1 MKRANEG
8 RMAVHFNEP
17 AVVEELVYEDQFPD
31 DLPTIKEVKEKYGTV
46 VWCKFRD
53 CINNQEVKGLQRTS
67 GTILKSR
74 TYEPIAE
81 QEAIW
86 PGICTRDEIGIQFTE
101 IRGHGGSKVK
111 VPSCFVSGTNKT
123 GHMDFS
129 KLLQSDG
136 SALGGNIDSQNTYD
150 AGEFGM
156 PSSFTTGRERIIKY
170 GGADSKHR
178 PTKEYNL
185 DA

>member
-1 MKRANEG
+1 MRKANEG
-8 RMAVHFNEP
+8 KISVSFNES
-17 AVVEELVYEDQFPD
+17 VEEKRVYEDQFPD
-31 DLPTIKEVKEKYGTV
+31 DLPTIEEVKEKYGTV

-67 GTILKSR
+67 GTLLKR
-74 TYEPIAE
+74 RGFTPIVE

-86 PGICTRDEIGIQFTE
+86 PGICIREEIGIQFME
-101 IRGHGGSKVK
+101 VRGSGGSKVK
-111 VPSCFVSGTNKT
+111 VPSCFVAGTNKT

-136 SALGGNIDSQNTYD
+136 SALGGNIDSQNIYD
-150 AGEFGM
+150 GGQFGT
-156 PSSFTTGRERIIKY
+156 PSGFTPGRERIVNY
-170 GGADSKHR
+170 GGQESKSR
-178 PTKEYNL
+178 PSKEYNL